1 MNRRVALLLVVLT
14 AAAQLA
20 HAQLGKWPEKPVR
33 IIVPLAAGGSVDTVA
48 RMIATRFTDK
58 FGQQFIV
65 DNRPGAAT
73 TLGVAI
79 TARANPDGYTI
90 IMMSSAY
97 SGSAALYKLPYD
109 PLKAIAPVCLIAAGP
124 MFLAVHPSVKA
135 ATLKEFV
142 DLARAKPGS
151 LNYGSGGIGSSTH
164 LATELFRQMTST
176 DLVHVPYKGIG
187 AAIADLLGGQIQFY
201 LAPGAGLLPHASA
214 GKLRLLAVSG
224 EQRSPDA
231 PDLPTMA
238 EVAPGYA
245 ATFWYGLGVPQHT
258 PKPII
263 ALLNQELARI
273 LQQPDVTKRLR
284 SYDLEATHSTP
295 DAFSQR
301 IAREIAMW
309 SKVVKAGNIKAE

>member
-1 MNRRVALLLVVLT
+1 LDRRVALLLVVLA

-109 PLKAIAPVCLIAAGP
+109 PLKAIAPVGLIAAGP
-124 MFLAVHPSVKA
+124 MFLAPVGEGRDAEGVC
-135 ATLKEFV
+135 
-142 DLARAKPGS
+142 R
-151 LNYGSGGIGSSTH
+151 SG
-164 LATELFRQMTST
+164 
-176 DLVHVPYKGIG
+176 
-187 AAIADLLGGQIQFY
+187 
-201 LAPGAGLLPHASA
+201 
-214 GKLRLLAVSG
+214 
-224 EQRSPDA
+224 
-231 PDLPTMA
+231 
-238 EVAPGYA
+238 
-245 ATFWYGLGVPQHT
+245 
-258 PKPII
+258 
-263 ALLNQELARI
+263 
-273 LQQPDVTKRLR
+273 
-284 SYDLEATHSTP
+284 
-295 DAFSQR
+295 
-301 IAREIAMW
+301 ARET
-309 SKVVKAGNIKAE
+309 G